1 MSVFDQLEARHPEIK
16 FELYPTVKGDTKRV
30 YLTGFMVPYSMRG
43 KGLGTEFMED
53 LIKTADENGFKVT
66 LTPSSSYGGNV
77 TRLKAFY
84 KGFGFVENKGNNRD
98 FSHREDM
105 YKDPKGLNEH
115 LRRLKQIMGI
125 VTETRQGMLNWLKD
139 KLPNTPE
146 YVIRD
151 WVYKMVTQSD
161 DISTNEGITE
171 WVDMYV
177 KDMKWETKTNFP
189 ITMDIFTDNTKK
201 QLENRIGGE
210 VRQDVD
216 KDTERHGTQKEL
228 LQSQGISK
236 EPIIL
241 FKTKNGKYELG
252 EGWHRTT
259 QTFIQFPDG
268 FIQPNV
274 YIGLNAKWLD

>member
-1 MSVFDQLEARHPEIK
+1 MNLQEQISRMK
-16 FELYPTVKGDTKRV
+16 
-30 YLTGFMVPYSMRG
+30 SM
-43 KGLGTEFMED
+43 
-53 LIKTADENGFKVT
+53 
-66 LTPSSSYGGNV
+66 
-77 TRLKAFY
+77 
-84 KGFGFVENKGNNRD
+84 
-98 FSHREDM
+98 
-105 YKDPKGLNEH
+105 
-115 LRRLKQIMGI
+115 MGI
-125 VTETRQGMLNWLKD
+125 VTETRQGMFNWLEE

-151 WVYKMVTQSD
+151 WVYKMIKQSD
-161 DISTNEGITE
+161 DVNTYEGITE
-171 WVDMYV
+171 WIDEWV
-177 KDMKWETKTNFP
+177 KDIEWEFQKDFP
-189 ITMDIFTDNTKK
+189 ISMDIFTDKTKK
-201 QLENRIGGE
+201 ELESRIQGE

-216 KDTERHGTQKEL
+216 KDTERHETQKEL
-228 LQSQGISK
+228 LQSKGISE

>member
-1 MSVFDQLEARHPEIK
+1 MLVNRHPRK
-16 FELYPTVKGDTKRV
+16 TPPAQQTVPNSKQK
-30 YLTGFMVPYSMRG
+30 L
-43 KGLGTEFMED
+43 
-53 LIKTADENGFKVT
+53 
-66 LTPSSSYGGNV
+66 
-77 TRLKAFY
+77 
-84 KGFGFVENKGNNRD
+84 
-98 FSHREDM
+98 HRQFIFIC
-105 YKDPKGLNEH
+105 GLNLSILIFISIFGQKLTKWKLHENIH
-115 LRRLKQIMGI
+115 RIKEMMGL
-125 VTETRQGMLNWLKD
+125 VTETRQGMFNWLKE

-151 WVYKMVTQSD
+151 WVYKMVTQSE
-161 DISTNEGITE
+161 DINTYEGITE
-171 WVDMYV
+171 WIDEYV
-177 KDMKWETKTNFP
+177 KDMEWEFQKDFP
-189 ITMDIFTDNTKK
+189 ISMDIFTDNTKK
-201 QLENRIGGE
+201 QLESRIGGE

-228 LQSQGISK
+228 LQSKGISE

-241 FKTKNGKYELG
+241 FKTKDGKYELG

>member
-1 MSVFDQLEARHPEIK
+1 
-16 FELYPTVKGDTKRV
+16 
-30 YLTGFMVPYSMRG
+30 MRG
-43 KGLGTEFMED
+43 KGLGTKLMED
-53 LIKTADENGFKVT
+53 LIEVADENGFKIT

-84 KGFGFVENKGNNRD
+84 KGFGFVENKGKNAD
-98 FSHREDM
+98 FSHKEGM
-105 YKDPKGLNEH
+105 YRDPKGLNEH
-115 LRRLKQIMGI
+115 LRRLKQVMGI

-171 WVDMYV
+171 WIDEWV
-177 KDMKWETKTNFP
+177 KNMKWETKTNFP

-201 QLENRIGGE
+201 QLESRIGGE

-228 LQSQGISK
+228 LQSKGVSK

-241 FKTKNGKYELG
+241 FKTKDGKYELG